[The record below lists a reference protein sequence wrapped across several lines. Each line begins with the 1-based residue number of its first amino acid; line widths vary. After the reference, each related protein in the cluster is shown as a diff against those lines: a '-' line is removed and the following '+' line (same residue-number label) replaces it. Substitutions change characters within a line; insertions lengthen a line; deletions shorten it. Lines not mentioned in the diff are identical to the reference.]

1 MSLPLERYKNISGVK
16 KKNQEVAESNE
27 TGLFSVKHK
36 ARKNPLW
43 QPSRDA
49 ASSQL
54 TSTLTCSN
62 IQDRDKYIFLL
73 GK

>member
-16 KKNQEVAESNE
+16 KNQGGAESSE
-27 TGLFSVKHK
+27 TGLFSVKHE
-36 ARKNPLW
+36 ARKNPVW

-49 ASSQL
+49 ASGQL

-62 IQDRDKYIFLL
+62 IQDRDKNVFLL

>member
-1 MSLPLERYKNISGVK
+1 MSLPLERYKNISGVGG
-16 KKNQEVAESNE
+16 AESSE
-27 TGLFSVKHK
+27 MGLFLVKHE
-36 ARKNPLW
+36 ARKNPVW

-49 ASSQL
+49 ASGQL

-62 IQDRDKYIFLL
+62 IQDRDKNVFLL

>member
-16 KKNQEVAESNE
+16 KKIKREQRVMRQAF
-27 TGLFSVKHK
+27 FSVKHK
-36 ARKNPLW
+36 ARKNPVW

-62 IQDRDKYIFLL
+62 IQDRDKYVFLL